1 MSHPM
6 VTIRHQS
13 RSDSDVVPRIYT
25 MYLEASNNN
34 VSCSLLP
41 PSLKQLQL
49 SLHSSPPLS
58 PLSIKVR
65 VEYCVVYRIYYAP
78 AQQND
83 LWTFGGSDQTPG
95 LGAEVAEV
103 VETVAVDE
111 ILTYRVN

>member
-13 RSDSDVVPRIYT
+13 RSDSNVVPHIYT

-41 PSLKQLQL
+41 PSLSSNSIFTAFL
-49 SLHSSPPLS
+49 SSP

-78 AQQND
+78 AQQVMSPGNAPSRQSATCGRY
-83 LWTFGGSDQTPG
+83 LETGSN
-95 LGAEVAEV
+95 
-103 VETVAVDE
+103 
-111 ILTYRVN
+111 LTLAAP